1 MRKILITLAIFVAC
15 IAALSILWI
24 FEGRQ
29 LALFI
34 DRYGGTIETGSQPIK
49 SISYEGSGTGGV
61 FVINGLHLSQSPAD
75 SKSAEPNVG
84 TTKDNQLALSFE
96 SKVFAFGPLRSSE
109 SDQLAMEPKPGDDA
123 VLSIRH
129 SALNWIEPFNFNFMT
144 GRSPSWNRYLYNRI
158 IWRKQNGAKLEM
170 LWRYQQPYSPG
181 DGWTN
186 AIMIREG
193 VTGLIGVDITLGR

>member
-1 MRKILITLAIFVAC
+1 MRKILITLGITVAC
-15 IAALSILWI
+15 IATLSILWI
-24 FEGRQ
+24 FAGRQ
-29 LALFI
+29 LSLFI
-34 DRYGGTIETGSQPIK
+34 DRFGTIKTASQPIK

-61 FVINGLHLSQSPAD
+61 FVINGLHLSLGPAD
-75 SKSAEPNVG
+75 SKSAELNVG

-123 VLSIRH
+123 VLSIGH
-129 SALNWIEPFNFNFMT
+129 SALDWIEPFNLNFMT
-144 GRSPSWNRYLYNRI
+144 VRSPSWNRYLYNRL

-193 VTGLIGVDITLGR
+193 ATGLIGVDITLGR

>member
-1 MRKILITLAIFVAC
+1 MRKILITLGIIVAC
-15 IAALSILWI
+15 IATLSILWI
-24 FEGRQ
+24 FAGRQ
-29 LALFI
+29 LSLFI
-34 DRYGGTIETGSQPIK
+34 DRFGTIKTASQPIK

-61 FVINGLHLSQSPAD
+61 FVINGLHLSLGPAD
-75 SKSAEPNVG
+75 SKSAELNVG

-123 VLSIRH
+123 VLSIGH
-129 SALNWIEPFNFNFMT
+129 SALDWIEPFNLNFMT
-144 GRSPSWNRYLYNRI
+144 VRSPSWNRYLYNRL

-193 VTGLIGVDITLGR
+193 ATGLIGVDITLGR

>member
-1 MRKILITLAIFVAC
+1 MRKILITLGIIVAC
-15 IAALSILWI
+15 IATLSILWI
-24 FEGRQ
+24 FAGRQ
-29 LALFI
+29 LSLFI
-34 DRYGGTIETGSQPIK
+34 DRFGTIKTASQPIK
-49 SISYEGSGTGGV
+49 SISYEGSGTGGF
-61 FVINGLHLSQSPAD
+61 FVINGLHLSLGPAD
-75 SKSAEPNVG
+75 SKSAELNVG

-123 VLSIRH
+123 VLSIGH
-129 SALNWIEPFNFNFMT
+129 SALDWIEPFNLNFMT
-144 GRSPSWNRYLYNRI
+144 VRSPSWNRYLYNRL

-193 VTGLIGVDITLGR
+193 ATGLIGVDITLGR